1 MLITVREV
9 IYSII
14 NFQRVYTHY
23 HFIHIHIRMASETS
37 KIWLDLL
44 TNLQMVID
52 QVEGILMKIIFPN
65 TCISYLHFY
74 SLGRSRSTLVMHFR
88 DCTIFC
94 MQQVLV
100 FVKYYGW
107 CF

>member
-1 MLITVREV
+1 
-9 IYSII
+9 
-14 NFQRVYTHY
+14 
-23 HFIHIHIRMASETS
+23 MASETT

-52 QVEGILMKIIFPN
+52 QVEGILMKIIYPN
-65 TCISYLHFY
+65 ICISYLHFY
-74 SLGRSRSTLVMHFR
+74 ALGRSRSTLVMHFR

-100 FVKYYGW
+100 FVKYGSTFMDGASEILQVEYYSK
-107 CF
+107 

>member
-1 MLITVREV
+1 
-9 IYSII
+9 
-14 NFQRVYTHY
+14 
-23 HFIHIHIRMASETS
+23 MASETS
-37 KIWLDLL
+37 KIWLDLF

-52 QVEGILMKIIFPN
+52 QVEGILMKIIYPN

-74 SLGRSRSTLVMHFR
+74 SLDRSRSTLVMQFR

-100 FVKYYGW
+100 FVKYYGST
-107 CF
+107 FMDGASEILQVEYYSNGLFFFIMNSE